1 MLQLIKKLK
10 YISLLLFVFIS
21 FSFTNY
27 PNKKNNTLNKILIN
41 NKEVNI
47 SNAMK
52 HYKVPAI
59 SISVIENNKIDWLYS
74 YGYISENNKTKINE
88 ETLFQFGSISKAVT
102 ALAVVKLVDN
112 GILELDKDVSSSLKG
127 WKIEKPVQFINPEIT
142 LASLL
147 SMTSGIGISG
157 FYGYS
162 PNEKLPTLIE
172 ILNGQSPANNLPVK
186 LEELPSE
193 KYSYSGGGYQIVEL
207 LIESVTN
214 KSFQSVLNEEIFKP
228 LNLKNSFFQAPL
240 NSDLSIN
247 AVHSYNEEGKPFS
260 YPWRL
265 VPEFASAGLW
275 STPADISQILIEI
288 MKAYQN
294 KKSLF
299 SNLNI
304 KKALTKQKNTQYG
317 LGFVISG
324 TNDKLRIAKLGQNA
338 GYQGW
343 IVAYPSKG
351 QGAVIIT
358 NSDNGRELAQDIIS
372 SIAKNYDWP
381 SNEKLA
387 DAWMLK

>member
-1 MLQLIKKLK
+1 
-10 YISLLLFVFIS
+10 
-21 FSFTNY
+21 
-27 PNKKNNTLNKILIN
+27 
-41 NKEVNI
+41 
-47 SNAMK
+47 MK

-127 WKIEKPVQFINPEIT
+127 WKIEKPVQFKNPEIT
-142 LASLL
+142 LSSLL

-186 LEELPSE
+186 LEVPTSE

-207 LIESVTN
+207 LIESVTD
-214 KSFQSVLNEEIFKP
+214 KSFQSVVNEEIFKP

-260 YPWRL
+260 YPWRV

-324 TNDKLRIAKLGQNA
+324 TNEKLRIAKLGQNA

-343 IVAYPSKG
+343 IVAYPAKG

-381 SNEKLA
+381 SDEKLA